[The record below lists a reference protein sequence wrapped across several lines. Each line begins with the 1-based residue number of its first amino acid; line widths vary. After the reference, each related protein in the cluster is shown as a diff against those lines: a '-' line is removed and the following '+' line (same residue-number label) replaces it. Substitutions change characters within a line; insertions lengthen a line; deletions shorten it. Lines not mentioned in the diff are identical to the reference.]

1 MWVTVLL
8 CCVWSVSGWADM
20 SSLDSMMDSV
30 TTWSPPYSAPAPDQC
45 PDLTRK
51 YDDAMVVLKNLQDGM
66 LGDMCDDGANCT
78 KVIVTSNGHSA
89 VKQPT
94 R

>member
-1 MWVTVLL
+1 
-8 CCVWSVSGWADM
+8 M
-20 SSLDSMMDSV
+20 SSLDTLDTMETMS
-30 TTWSPPYSAPAPDQC
+30 TWSPPYSAPAPDQC

-78 KVIVTSNGHSA
+78 KIIVTSNGHSA